1 MLLKDLRPAVVVLLV
16 MTSLL
21 VYYLDR
27 NIKEK
32 RALEAENNQLRV
44 SKDSLEDATIRYRN
58 ALYKK
63 NEIIISL
70 SRKIDGK

>member
-21 VYYLDR
+21 VYFLDR

>member
-21 VYYLDR
+21 VYFLDR

-32 RALEAENNQLRV
+32 RALEIENNQLRV

>member
-1 MLLKDLRPAVVVLLV
+1 MLLKDLRPAVVILLV

-21 VYYLDR
+21 GYFLER

-32 RALEAENNQLRV
+32 RALEIENNQLRV

-58 ALYKK
+58 TLYRK

-70 SRKIDGK
+70 SRKNNGK